1 MGLARLRS
9 PSNASRSFGVATIE
23 VAKIVTAFT
32 VAHSITQLLATL
44 GLVELPSRLV
54 ESDDRRQHCNGGV
67 KESLSLVTQRMW
79 LLAFGLGLVHGL
91 GFAGALA
98 ALGMP
103 PQAFLLSLLAF
114 NLGIELG
121 QLAIVALFLPVVY
134 AYRTAPL
141 YPRVVRQAAS
151 LAIGM
156 LGGVWFMGRAFDLT
170 RLG

>member
-67 KESLSLVTQRMW
+67 KKFLSLVTQRMW
-79 LLAFGLGLVHGL
+79 LLAFGFGLVHGL

-121 QLAIVALFLPVVY
+121 K
-134 AYRTAPL
+134 
-141 YPRVVRQAAS
+141 
-151 LAIGM
+151 LAIGPCSCRS
-156 LGGVWFMGRAFDLT
+156 FMPTAPPPFTRAWYVRPRRSRSACWVGSGSWAEPST
-170 RLG
+170 

>member
-1 MGLARLRS
+1 MGLERLRS

-44 GLVELPSRLV
+44 ELVELPSRLV
-54 ESDDRRQHCNGGV
+54 ESDDRRQHCPGGV
-67 KESLSLVTQRMW
+67 KEFYPVVTQRMW
-79 LLAFGLGLVHGL
+79 LLAFGFGLVHGL

-98 ALGMP
+98 ALGLP

-121 QLAIVALFLPVVY
+121 QLAVVALFLPV
-134 AYRTAPL
+134 AYNGRSLWQPHTCDFTIHPKA
-141 YPRVVRQAAS
+141 YVAALS
-151 LAIGM
+151 HIK
-156 LGGVWFMGRAFDLT
+156 
-170 RLG
+170 